1 MFFVL
6 TRHKTVLKKM
16 LLGSS
21 SSELSERWSFGLYQ
35 RRFFQA
41 EGAGPRGMGLEHYIK
56 GGVVGEEMKPGKK
69 AGHSSRGVLE
79 IIGNT
84 WLLF

>member
-1 MFFVL
+1 MTSASKFTEGTL
-6 TRHKTVLKKM
+6 PLWAS
-16 LLGSS
+16 G
-21 SSELSERWSFGLYQ
+21 

-41 EGAGPRGMGLEHYIK
+41 EGAGPRGMGLEHSIK
-56 GGVVGEEMKPGKK
+56 GGVVGEKMKPGKK
-69 AGHSSRGVLE
+69 AGHSSWGDLE